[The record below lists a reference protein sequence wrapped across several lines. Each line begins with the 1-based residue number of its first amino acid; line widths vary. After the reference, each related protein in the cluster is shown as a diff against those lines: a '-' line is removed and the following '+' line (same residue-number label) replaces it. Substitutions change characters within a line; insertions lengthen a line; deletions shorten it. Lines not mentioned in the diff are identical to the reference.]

1 MAYSENL
8 ILTNKNGLKLKGA
21 GIGSTTINGNI
32 TVTNSTYA
40 QVSDFT
46 IGNNKTITVNGGER
60 PYLYNIDFN
69 NTGYSYVFVYDGYNT
84 DLSGI
89 TNFGSST
96 SPAWNFYNSYTGNI
110 SYSSIEGYDFGVYA
124 ASYSEIMTSGMS
136 FCNNMIDL
144 WASSGCWL
152 YMQSGQLSYPGS
164 YYGNV
169 TFGQTPTYCGNNAER
184 RDDTQLAKNAVAQP
198 SNLDNANTAFRALL
212 MDENISKSNKIT
224 EDSKTKVNDVISQYK
239 NILLSEVTKTEQHEI
254 LSKLSVCNRILQ
266 EENGFADYVTSLL
279 TNKQVPSE
287 MKRFL
292 IPSLVSKG
300 SYSQAINLIDEIS
313 TYQDI
318 TADLKYELLYEK
330 GTIQKYYLDEEDL
343 SEKVFADLYKNGGD
357 HILAQFAKAQLN
369 EEYDLDEESNPKA
382 SDNNK
387 LEKDFSVSSYPNPF
401 NPTAIIEYQIP
412 KDGLVNLV
420 VYNILGQVVAE
431 LVNEHQTIGRY
442 SVKFDASSLPSG
454 VYIYKLQAGEFSDVK
469 KMLLTK

>member
-110 SYSSIEGYDFGVYA
+110 RYSSIEGYDFGVYA

-184 RDDTQLAKNAVAQP
+184 RDDTQLAKNAVAQS
-198 SNLDNANTAFRALL
+198 SNLDKANTAFRALL

-224 EDSKTKVNDVISQYK
+224 EDSKTKVKDVISQYK

-369 EEYDLDEESNPKA
+369 EEYDLDEGSNPKA

>member
-1 MAYSENL
+1 MTALAHELGHIQAAHHDRATSTNYSYPYGHGFISVTGDLRTIMAYNNSSCPGGSCERVPYFSNPNIIVNGITIGTAQYEDNSRVLNTTANLKASYRSPTINGTLSHDEVWIDSQILSGDVEVPSGVTLTIKSSITINLNGYSIKSTGGIITIESGVTQNYIELKDGSVIKGLYSSLNTAISDAISGQTINMFNNSNLTANLSVPSGITVNIKSGVTLNLNSYKLLLSGGSIVVESGATLNYLAKLKNSYSTLLGYYGTVQTAINDALSNYTVELKSMAYSENL

-60 PYLYNIDFN
+60 PYLYNIGFN

-110 SYSSIEGYDFGVYA
+110 RYSSIEGYDFGVYA

-169 TFGQTPTYCGNNAER
+169 TFG
-184 RDDTQLAKNAVAQP
+184 
-198 SNLDNANTAFRALL
+198 
-212 MDENISKSNKIT
+212 
-224 EDSKTKVNDVISQYK
+224 
-239 NILLSEVTKTEQHEI
+239 
-254 LSKLSVCNRILQ
+254 
-266 EENGFADYVTSLL
+266 
-279 TNKQVPSE
+279 
-287 MKRFL
+287 
-292 IPSLVSKG
+292 
-300 SYSQAINLIDEIS
+300 
-313 TYQDI
+313 
-318 TADLKYELLYEK
+318 
-330 GTIQKYYLDEEDL
+330 
-343 SEKVFADLYKNGGD
+343 
-357 HILAQFAKAQLN
+357 
-369 EEYDLDEESNPKA
+369 
-382 SDNNK
+382 
-387 LEKDFSVSSYPNPF
+387 
-401 NPTAIIEYQIP
+401 
-412 KDGLVNLV
+412 
-420 VYNILGQVVAE
+420 
-431 LVNEHQTIGRY
+431 
-442 SVKFDASSLPSG
+442 
-454 VYIYKLQAGEFSDVK
+454 
-469 KMLLTK
+469 

>member
-1 MAYSENL
+1 
-8 ILTNKNGLKLKGA
+8 
-21 GIGSTTINGNI
+21 
-32 TVTNSTYA
+32 
-40 QVSDFT
+40 
-46 IGNNKTITVNGGER
+46 
-60 PYLYNIDFN
+60 
-69 NTGYSYVFVYDGYNT
+69 
-84 DLSGI
+84 
-89 TNFGSST
+89 
-96 SPAWNFYNSYTGNI
+96 
-110 SYSSIEGYDFGVYA
+110 
-124 ASYSEIMTSGMS
+124 
-136 FCNNMIDL
+136 
-144 WASSGCWL
+144 
-152 YMQSGQLSYPGS
+152 
-164 YYGNV
+164 
-169 TFGQTPTYCGNNAER
+169 
-184 RDDTQLAKNAVAQP
+184 
-198 SNLDNANTAFRALL
+198 

-224 EDSKTKVNDVISQYK
+224 EDSKTKVKDVISQYK

-279 TNKQVPSE
+279 TNKKVPSE